1 MAMKNL
7 LFLVFAIALLSSCYK
22 EQKTADTLQGKWT
35 ITRLQWANGQEI
47 SLSGDVHQIEF
58 LPCEQAYT
66 ATCTGVYSLD
76 YADTL
81 RPDLRDTFRFEVKDD
96 EFSISSIKAS
106 VPSNNFT
113 SRFLR
118 QRYSIESLDN
128 SNFTFKR
135 IKTHVDSSAGLFTA
149 LKN

>member
-1 MAMKNL
+1 MKTSL
-7 LFLVFAIALLSSCYK
+7 SLIFAIALLSSCYK
-22 EQKTADTLQGKWT
+22 EQKTADTLQGNWT
-35 ITRLQWANGQEI
+35 ISRLQWANGQEI
-47 SLSGDVHQIEF
+47 PLTGDVHRIEF

-96 EFSISSIKAS
+96 EFSISAIKAS

-118 QRYSIESLDN
+118 QRYTIESLDK
-128 SNFTFKR
+128 SNLTFKR
-135 IKTHVDSSAGLFTA
+135 IKTHVDSTAGLFTA
-149 LKN
+149 TKN